1 MDRLTQD
8 LRIALRGFLRAPSF
22 TCTAVV
28 ILAIGIGM
36 AVAMFTVFDAVLVR
50 NLPVRDQDQIVELYT
65 YRGDPKADYALLR
78 EDLRKVTATS
88 RTMRDI
94 AGVAHWGAPEAP
106 MLDGDRPLV
115 INRSLVTGNFFDVLG
130 ARAAL
135 GRLIRPS
142 DEQPGAPPVL
152 VLSHGAWQRNFG
164 GDSTIIGRKL
174 VEPYLRASY
183 EVIGVAPAGLDYP
196 ASVGVWM
203 PAWQPSDKLSV
214 IAVARLKPGAS
225 EHTAQAELFGT
236 MKALYPDRKF
246 EGAHVQTFTQAVVG
260 NVRPVLVMLAS
271 AVGLLLL
278 IACVNVGNLLLL
290 RAAGRARELSIRRA
304 LGASYADI
312 VRQLLIESTL
322 LGTAGGVCGLVVA
335 AALIKILLKYAPP
348 QLPRIDVIGPA
359 GIPVAI
365 AIGVTLIA
373 VLFFGVFPALAA
385 SRGQVAVP
393 LRFDSRAGME
403 TRSRRK
409 ARHVLVASQ
418 LALAVVMLA
427 GAGLLGRSLERLQGI
442 SLGYNPDRLSLLTV
456 SFPPSEYN
464 DAAGNFEQ
472 SKVYTLGDRLLPAW
486 RAVPGVVAVTPALV
500 PPFLGAGMFVGRL
513 DKEGQTPEE
522 MKSNPFVPVEV
533 GGADYFRAFGIPM
546 LRGRGFIDTD
556 DDRGPMVAI
565 VSEAVARRVWPN
577 ENPIGKRIH
586 YWSEDSTTWR
596 TVVGVAGDIHWR
608 SLREATPTVFIPW
621 RQANWQGAFAIRTS
635 GDLSA
640 VLAAL
645 RRATHA
651 VNPVITLWDAKP
663 LNALLA
669 QPLAQ
674 PRLAALLLTG
684 FAVVS
689 MLLAAIGLYGVISAS
704 VRGSTR
710 ELGVRAALGASPERL
725 RRGVLRDAL
734 TVAGA
739 GAGAGL
745 VVAIATTRLLSGLLF
760 EVSPTDPISLL
771 GPAVVLLLVA
781 LIAAYIPAHRATKID
796 PVEALRAD

>member
-1 MDRLTQD
+1 
-8 LRIALRGFLRAPSF
+8 
-22 TCTAVV
+22 
-28 ILAIGIGM
+28 
-36 AVAMFTVFDAVLVR
+36 
-50 NLPVRDQDQIVELYT
+50 
-65 YRGDPKADYALLR
+65 
-78 EDLRKVTATS
+78 
-88 RTMRDI
+88 
-94 AGVAHWGAPEAP
+94 
-106 MLDGDRPLV
+106 
-115 INRSLVTGNFFDVLG
+115 
-130 ARAAL
+130 
-135 GRLIRPS
+135 
-142 DEQPGAPPVL
+142 
-152 VLSHGAWQRNFG
+152 
-164 GDSTIIGRKL
+164 
-174 VEPYLRASY
+174 
-183 EVIGVAPAGLDYP
+183 
-196 ASVGVWM
+196 
-203 PAWQPSDKLSV
+203 
-214 IAVARLKPGAS
+214 
-225 EHTAQAELFGT
+225 
-236 MKALYPDRKF
+236 
-246 EGAHVQTFTQAVVG
+246 
-260 NVRPVLVMLAS
+260 
-271 AVGLLLL
+271 
-278 IACVNVGNLLLL
+278 
-290 RAAGRARELSIRRA
+290 
-304 LGASYADI
+304 
-312 VRQLLIESTL
+312 
-322 LGTAGGVCGLVVA
+322 
-335 AALIKILLKYAPP
+335 
-348 QLPRIDVIGPA
+348 
-359 GIPVAI
+359 
-365 AIGVTLIA
+365 
-373 VLFFGVFPALAA
+373 
-385 SRGQVAVP
+385 
-393 LRFDSRAGME
+393 
-403 TRSRRK
+403 
-409 ARHVLVASQ
+409 
-418 LALAVVMLA
+418 
-427 GAGLLGRSLERLQGI
+427 
-442 SLGYNPDRLSLLTV
+442 
-456 SFPPSEYN
+456 
-464 DAAGNFEQ
+464 
-472 SKVYTLGDRLLPAW
+472 
-486 RAVPGVVAVTPALV
+486 
-500 PPFLGAGMFVGRL
+500 MFVGRL
-513 DKEGQTPEE
+513 DKEGQTAEE